1 MLQSLKGL
9 GSVTLQRSERLQ
21 QRDLNPQ
28 GRFMLVGRLLLSQQ
42 FAIPGLRFKFAGLG
56 LEDIRGIE

>member
-1 MLQSLKGL
+1 
-9 GSVTLQRSERLQ
+9 
-21 QRDLNPQ
+21 
-28 GRFMLVGRLLLSQQ
+28 MLVSRLLLSQQ